1 MLPRSQQPLT
11 WILTNRGYIS
21 VLHLIVVFFSMS
33 LLIKIDVILYQN
45 CLILQLAWYKL
56 GTQLL

>member
-11 WILTNRGYIS
+11 WILTNRAYIS